1 MPVQAPWSRIPA
13 VPAAIGFA
21 GGILSA
27 SFGASV
33 WVAALAACVGAALW
47 LWRPARFFASLPV
60 ALAIGFMAAACEPR
74 SAVPSEPPAAR
85 EGLLNTIYT
94 SPLDGPAA
102 AFVAT
107 TVVADSRY
115 LAPALRDDFRGAG
128 IAHILALSGFHA
140 GIVAMLVMWL
150 TRPMLAAGRARMLR
164 PVVVLAAVWA
174 FAALGGFSP
183 SIVRASV
190 MLSLLSGARLLGRYT
205 STLNA
210 LAVAALAILAWRPS
224 ALFDV
229 GFLLSFGAVGGIL
242 AFAGPLN
249 PFDRRTRPRLHA
261 AASLVAVP
269 LGATLATA
277 PVVAGVFGSLP
288 LMFLPANMLVAVL
301 FAPFYVVA
309 LAVVLLSACGL
320 PCALLARLAEMLY
333 ALMATAADSLASS
346 ISVAPSVAAV
356 ATFYFALVSALILLR
371 RHRPRAG

>member
-1 MPVQAPWSRIPA
+1 MQAPWSRIPA
-13 VPAAIGFA
+13 VPAAVGFA
-21 GGILSA
+21 GGILTA
-27 SFGASV
+27 SLGAPV
-33 WVAALAACVGAALW
+33 WVAVLAACTGAALW
-47 LWRPARFFASLPV
+47 LWRPARFFASLPA
-60 ALAIGFMAAACEPR
+60 ALAIGFMAAASEPH
-74 SAVPSEPPAAR
+74 STTPSEPPAAR

-94 SPLDGPAA
+94 SPLDGPVA

-128 IAHILALSGFHA
+128 IAHILALSGFHV

-150 TRPMLAAGRARMLR
+150 TRPMLAAGRARLLR

-190 MLSLLSGARLLGRYT
+190 MLSLLLAARLLGRYT

-210 LAVAALAILAWRPS
+210 LALAALAILAWRPS

-229 GFLLSFGAVGGIL
+229 GFQLSFGAVGGIL

-249 PFDRRTRPRLHA
+249 PFDLRTRPRLHA
-261 AASLVAVP
+261 AAALVAVP

-277 PVVAGVFGSLP
+277 PIVASVFGSLP
-288 LMFLPANMLVAVL
+288 LLFLPANMLVSVL

-309 LAVVLLSACGL
+309 LTVVCLSACGL
-320 PCALLARLAEMLY
+320 PCGLLARLADALY
-333 ALMATAADSLASS
+333 SLMAAGADAMAAPLP
-346 ISVAPSVAAV
+346 VAPSLAAV
-356 ATFYFALVSALILLR
+356 ATFYIALASALIFLR
-371 RHRPRAG
+371 RHRFRIP